1 MSQAAGVASSISVPA
16 PTFLQRQGQ
25 ASRVEFLGQEFGKEK
40 LPILFYM
47 VKPKHGKITF
57 LCQVFAFQASTE
69 LKTCGPPQ
77 SASVCL
83 LKIRQFFLWLSLL
96 LPASIFKAICNR
108 TVAVTVNFLF
118 FKIVCWR
125 NGRRERHMLAVEIM
139 PLCFPLSRLSYF
151 QKRVKYHVMWFLSF
165 FVSVTISQR

>member
-1 MSQAAGVASSISVPA
+1 MNQGSSQNLNLTHVSQQYGACAMSQAAGVASSISVPA

-77 SASVCL
+77 
-83 LKIRQFFLWLSLL
+83 
-96 LPASIFKAICNR
+96 
-108 TVAVTVNFLF
+108 
-118 FKIVCWR
+118 
-125 NGRRERHMLAVEIM
+125 
-139 PLCFPLSRLSYF
+139 
-151 QKRVKYHVMWFLSF
+151 
-165 FVSVTISQR
+165 